1 MKRLVLLLSLAA
13 CAADD
18 PTTNEVVSAGTS
30 LQGTS
35 LQGTSLQGTSL
46 QGTSLQGTSLQ
57 GTSLQGATYGNTTL
71 SSATVNGTTLST
83 WTFLPNWT
91 WQQRLPNQVCTW
103 NFARTSATCLFVNLA
118 TSPSPLAGTRFPA
131 TFVGPNGTI
140 TAYVQ
145 IGTGTTEVGA
155 VNQDTSTA
163 MFDVGNGTKVPH
175 VLATDPVTPKPNC
188 TNPNDCR
195 QNNDL
200 WLYEVHLIDPTT
212 GKVLGFCTNNQP
224 AYALA
229 GTWDA
234 TGTFSPSNGNSF
246 TFACTTGTI
255 AKCTKWGYRPW
266 GGAIK
271 SDGTLGSLEPYH
283 QACIRAARAD
293 YCANGNSWT
302 KNGTLVDVYDY
313 NMDAGTNGG
322 FIPWTQSVLRHENL
336 PAASALMWESTFDQL
351 GGLDVDFYRYSELA
365 GTPDYPA
372 LGNPDGGCP
381 DRFGTLWG
389 TAPEP
394 GLPHRPASRNTT
406 TFPETDPLVFIDT
419 TSACDHTELKVG
431 KALNPTC
438 SVCTYQLWVNH
449 NGDDLWSCISWGGA
463 WDASCVAEAK
473 AACGGLDQ
481 PRLEATH
488 NECTAGTSI
497 YKFASGCSLNV
508 CSDPAY
514 ASCCTSS
521 WTSACVAQ
529 ANNVCVGGQEHF
541 LVGTSYGFCNTP
553 VTTSTSTQ
561 L

>member
-1 MKRLVLLLSLAA
+1 MKRLLLILSLAA

-46 QGTSLQGTSLQ
+46 QG
-57 GTSLQGATYGNTTL
+57 ATYGNTTL
-71 SSATVNGTTLST
+71 SSAAVNGTTLST

-103 NFARTSATCLFVNLA
+103 NFARTATTCLFVNLA

-131 TFVGPNGTI
+131 TFVAPDGTTT

-145 IGTGTTEVGA
+145 IGTGTTEIGA
-155 VNQDTSTA
+155 VSHDTTTA
-163 MFDVGNGTKVPH
+163 MFKVGNGSPVAH
-175 VLATDPVTPKPNC
+175 VLATQSGDC
-188 TNPNDCR
+188 TNPRDCR
-195 QNNDL
+195 KNDDL
-200 WLYEVHLIDPTT
+200 WLYEVHLIDPVT
-212 GKVLGFCTNNQP
+212 GKVLGFCSNNAP

-229 GTWDA
+229 GSWDA
-234 TGTFSPSNGNSF
+234 TGTFSSSDTSAF

-266 GGAIK
+266 ASPAVK
-271 SDGTLGSLEPYH
+271 SDGTTHYDTAQYH

-302 KNGTLVDVYDY
+302 KNGTLVDIYDY
-313 NMDAGTNGG
+313 VPNQAGY
-322 FIPWTQSVLRHENL
+322 IERTQNVLHDEGL
-336 PAASALMWESTFDQL
+336 MPATSLMWESEFDQS
-351 GGLDVDFYRYSELA
+351 GALDVDFYRYSELA
-365 GTPDYPA
+365 GTSGYPA
-372 LGNPDGGCP
+372 LSDPDGGCP
-381 DRFGTLWG
+381 DRFGLTWG

-394 GLPHRPASRNTT
+394 GVLHQPAQRNTT
-406 TFPETDPLVFIDT
+406 KFPETDPLVSIDT
-419 TSACDHTELKVG
+419 TSACDHTELEIG
-431 KALNPTC
+431 KALNPSC
-438 SVCTYQLWVNH
+438 SACTYQLWVNH
-449 NGDDLWSCISWGGA
+449 NGDDLYSCISWGGA
-463 WDASCVAEAK
+463 WDAGCVAEAK

-481 PRLEATH
+481 PRLESPH
-488 NECTAGTSI
+488 NECTAGSAI

-508 CSDPAY
+508 CSNPAY
-514 ASCCTSS
+514 ASCCSSS

-541 LVGTSYGFCNTP
+541 LVGTAYGFCNTP
-553 VTTSTSTQ
+553 VTTGYTTS

>member
-1 MKRLVLLLSLAA
+1 MKRLVLILSLAA

-18 PTTNEVVSAGTS
+18 PTINEVVSAGTS

-71 SSATVNGTTLST
+71 SSATVAGTTLST

-91 WQQRLPNQVCTW
+91 WQQRLPNQICSW
-103 NFARTSATCLFVNLA
+103 NFARTAASCLPVNLA
-118 TSPSPLAGTRFPA
+118 TSPSPLTGTRFPA
-131 TFVGPNGTI
+131 TFVAADGTTK

-145 IGTGTTEVGA
+145 IGSSTSEVGA
-155 VNQDTSTA
+155 VNHDATTA
-163 MFDVGNGTKVPH
+163 MFQVGNGTLVQHVP
-175 VLATDPVTPKPNC
+175 ATSTGDC

-195 QNNDL
+195 KNDDL
-200 WLYEVHLIDPTT
+200 WLYEVHLIDPDT
-212 GKVLGFCTNNQP
+212 GKVLGFCGNNQP

-229 GTWDA
+229 GSWDA
-234 TGTFSPSNGNSF
+234 TGKFTASTTSF

-266 GGAIK
+266 TSATK
-271 SDGTLGSLEPYH
+271 SDHTVADLEPYH

-293 YCANGNSWT
+293 YCANGSSWT
-302 KNGTLVDVYDY
+302 KNGTLVDISDY
-313 NMDAGTNGG
+313 ALGGNGG
-322 FIPWTQSVLRHENL
+322 FIPRTQSVLAQEGKPL
-336 PAASALMWESTFDQL
+336 ATALVWESEFDQSGAL
-351 GGLDVDFYRYSELA
+351 AVDFYRYSELA
-365 GTPDYPA
+365 DTADYPA
-372 LGNPDGGCP
+372 LSDPDGGCP
-381 DRFGTLWG
+381 DRFGSTWG

-394 GLPHRPASRNTT
+394 GVLHQPATRNTT
-406 TFPETDPLVFIDT
+406 NVPETDPLVFIDT
-419 TSACDHTELKVG
+419 TSACDHTELEIG
-431 KALNPTC
+431 KALDPSC
-438 SVCTYQLWVNH
+438 SACTYQLWVNH
-449 NGDDLWSCISWGGA
+449 GGDDHYSCISWDGA

-473 AACGGLDQ
+473 AACGLVDR
-481 PRLEATH
+481 PPLESPH
-488 NECTAGTSI
+488 NECTAGTGI
-497 YKFASGCSLNV
+497 YKYASGCSLNV

-529 ANNVCVGGQEHF
+529 ANNVCVGGTEHV
-541 LVGTSYGFCNTP
+541 LLGRAYGFCNTP
-553 VTTSTSTQ
+553 VTVTTS

>member
-71 SSATVNGTTLST
+71 ASATVDGTTLST

-91 WQQRLPNQVCTW
+91 WQQRLPNKVCTW
-103 NFARTSATCLFVNLA
+103 NFARTSASCLFVNLA

-145 IGTGTTEVGA
+145 IGTSASDVGA
-155 VNQDTSTA
+155 VMVDPSTA
-163 MFDVGNGTKVPH
+163 MFQVGSGTLVHH
-175 VLATDPVTPKPNC
+175 VLATDPVTPQPNC
-188 TNPNDCR
+188 TNPHDCR

-200 WLYEVHLIDPTT
+200 WLYEVHLIDPATS
-212 GKVLGFCTNNQP
+212 KVLGFCTNNQP

-234 TGTFSPSNGNSF
+234 TGQFSSSDANAF

-266 GGAIK
+266 ATATK
-271 SDGTLGSLEPYH
+271 SDGTVASLEPYH

-302 KNGTLVDVYDY
+302 KNGTLVDIYD
-313 NMDAGTNGG
+313 DDG
-322 FIPWTQSVLRHENL
+322 FIPRTQNVLHDEGK
-336 PAASALMWESTFDQL
+336 PFATALVWESQFDGSGAL
-351 GGLDVDFYRYSELA
+351 SLDFYRYSELA
-365 GTPDYPA
+365 GSPDYPD
-372 LGNPDGGCP
+372 LSDPNGGCP
-381 DRFGTLWG
+381 DRFGLTWG

-394 GLPHRPASRNTT
+394 GQAHKPAARNLQ
-406 TFPETDPLVFIDT
+406 LVPPNGPSVNIDT
-419 TSACDHTELKVG
+419 TSACDHTELAIG
-431 KALNPTC
+431 KALNPYC
-438 SVCTYQLWVNH
+438 SACTYQMWADH
-449 NGDDLWSCISWGGA
+449 NGDDRWSCISWDGA
-463 WDASCVAEAK
+463 WDASCIDEAK
-473 AACGGLDQ
+473 TTCGLVDAKVQ
-481 PRLEATH
+481 LEASH
-488 NECTAGTSI
+488 SECTAGPAI

-508 CSDPAY
+508 CSDPAF
-514 ASCCTSS
+514 ASCCTTG
-521 WTSACVAQ
+521 WTSTCVAQ
-529 ANNVCVGGQEHF
+529 ANNVCVGGQEHIA
-541 LVGTSYGFCNTP
+541 LRIPYGFCNTA
-553 VTTSTSTQ
+553 VNGAVSTTTAP
-561 L
+561 